1 MEYVV
6 GIVLGAAVV
15 GFAIVIGF
23 ARERAFAP
31 FLLMVV
37 ATYYILFA
45 VIADSMPALLIESV
59 AAGAFLV
66 VAVAGFKRNAWL
78 VVAGL
83 IGHGV
88 FDAVHRLLIQ
98 NAGVPVWWPGFCLSF
113 DVVAG
118 LGIAV
123 LLTRRSPVSRAL

>member
-45 VIADSMPALLIESV
+45 VIADSMPA
-59 AAGAFLV
+59 A
-66 VAVAGFKRNAWL
+66 
-78 VVAGL
+78 
-83 IGHGV
+83 H
-88 FDAVHRLLIQ
+88 
-98 NAGVPVWWPGFCLSF
+98 
-113 DVVAG
+113 
-118 LGIAV
+118 
-123 LLTRRSPVSRAL
+123 